1 MGLSSSGAAAVQ
13 CPACGTWG
21 AKRSLSKVKCV
32 NPSCRN
38 YDSDYASVYQQN
50 RIVGRFAA
58 EAVLLKGKGED
69 YSLRIRYKNFRG
81 DEMIYCANPS
91 SGYIK
96 NKHLV
101 IRVAPTGRRITF
113 RLSAIQNRGDVES
126 QLPKGPL
133 PNRRERQILNYHLR
147 NGTTSRLFKQI
158 REKYLDYQL

>member
-1 MGLSSSGAAAVQ
+1 MGASGSRSGAAQ

-21 AKRSLSKVKCV
+21 AKRSLFKVRCV

-38 YDSDYASVYQQN
+38 YDTGYAAVYQQN

-58 EAVLLKGKGED
+58 EALLLNGKED
-69 YSLRIRYKNFRG
+69 YSMRIRYKNFRG
-81 DEMIYCANPS
+81 DEMIYCADPP

-113 RLSAIQNRGDVES
+113 RLSAIQNRSEVES
-126 QLPKGPL
+126 QLPKGPV
-133 PNRRERQILNYHLR
+133 PNRRERQILNHHLR
-147 NGTTSRLFKQI
+147 NGTTSRLFRQI
-158 REKYLDYQL
+158 REKYLDYQP